1 MGPLVLSRRPAR
13 RTWWGC
19 SRTPTCAPS
28 TPSVSPSCPRTSS
41 WQGGSVANVHKEGAV
56 SDLLPR
62 YTLWTFSDRTTVF
75 SKILKYLCFDFS
87 LHPQQP
93 LYTHDQ
99 KRDIVKVLLTA
110 SPSMLPLSTK
120 DIISKKS
127 TNKTDKPLNLRIH
140 F

>member
-1 MGPLVLSRRPAR
+1 MPKDIQLAR
-13 RTWWGC
+13 RIRGE
-19 SRTPTCAPS
+19 RAE
-28 TPSVSPSCPRTSS
+28 
-41 WQGGSVANVHKEGAV
+41 EGAV